1 MENQTTQEIKH
12 LTDRITDVNK
22 RINTIDGRVEKLD
35 DKVDNIEEKFNDRH
49 TEMVR
54 ITTESIAENKA
65 SRESINGLV
74 KSLDNLVDEMKE
86 TNTVNSKRFE
96 RVEDKITKVENAV
109 NDKTLAINVGL
120 EEKKMSKSLMGTIVV
135 AIIGL
140 VGVLAKVIAPFFVG

>member
-35 DKVDNIEEKFNDRH
+35 DKVDTIEEKFNDRH

-74 KSLDNLVDEMKE
+74 KSLDNLVSEMKE
-86 TNTVNSKRFE
+86 TNIVNSKRFE
-96 RVEDKITKVENAV
+96 RVEDKITKVENIV

-120 EEKKMSKSLMGTIVV
+120 EEKKMSKTLLGTIIT
-135 AIIGL
+135 AILVL
-140 VGVLAKVIAPFFVG
+140 VGTLAKVIAPFFMG

>member
-86 TNTVNSKRFE
+86 TNSVNSKRFE

-109 NDKTLAINVGL
+109 NDKTLSITTNL
-120 EEKKMSKSLMGTIVV
+120 EEKKMSKSLIGTIVV
-135 AIIGL
+135 AILGL
-140 VGVLAKVIAPFFVG
+140 VGVIAKVIAPLLIG

>member
-120 EEKKMSKSLMGTIVV
+120 EEKKMSKSLIGTIVV

-140 VGVLAKVIAPFFVG
+140 CGVLAKVIAPFFVG

>member
-96 RVEDKITKVENAV
+96 RVEDKITKVENIV

-120 EEKKMSKSLMGTIVV
+120 EEKKMSKSLIGTIVV

-140 VGVLAKVIAPFFVG
+140 VGVLAKVIAPLIVG

>member
-1 MENQTTQEIKH
+1 VENQTTQEIKH

-74 KSLDNLVDEMKE
+74 KSLDKLVDEMKE
-86 TNTVNSKRFE
+86 TNSVNSKRFE

-109 NDKTLAINVGL
+109 NDKTLSITTNL
-120 EEKKMSKSLMGTIVV
+120 EEKKMSKGLLGTIIT
-135 AIIGL
+135 AILVL
-140 VGVLAKVIAPFFVG
+140 VGTLAKIIAPLIVG

>member
-54 ITTESIAENKA
+54 ITTQSIAENKA

-86 TNTVNSKRFE
+86 TNSITSKRFGKI
-96 RVEDKITKVENAV
+96 EDKLTQVENAV
-109 NDKTLAINVGL
+109 NDKTLSITTNL
-120 EEKKMSKSLMGTIVV
+120 EEKKMSKTLLGS
-135 AIIGL
+135 IITGILLL
-140 VGVLAKVIAPFFVG
+140 VGTLAKIIAPLIVG

>member
-86 TNTVNSKRFE
+86 TNSVNSKRFE

-109 NDKTLAINVGL
+109 NDKTLSITTNL
-120 EEKKMSKSLMGTIVV
+120 EEKKMSKTLLGTIITGILV
-135 AIIGL
+135 L
-140 VGVLAKVIAPFFVG
+140 VGTLAKIIAPLLVG

>member
-96 RVEDKITKVENAV
+96 RVEDKITKVENIV

>member
-22 RINTIDGRVEKLD
+22 RINTIDGRAEKLD

-86 TNTVNSKRFE
+86 TNTVNSTRFE
-96 RVEDKITKVENAV
+96 KVENKITKVENIV

>member
-1 MENQTTQEIKH
+1 MENHTTQEIKH

-120 EEKKMSKSLMGTIVV
+120 EEKKMSKGLLGTIVV
-135 AIIGL
+135 AVISL
-140 VGVLAKVIAPFFVG
+140 VGVLAKVVAPLLVG

>member
-86 TNTVNSKRFE
+86 TNSVNSKRFE

-109 NDKTLAINVGL
+109 NDKTLSITTNL
-120 EEKKMSKSLMGTIVV
+120 EEKKMSKSLIGTIVV
-135 AIIGL
+135 AILGL
-140 VGVLAKVIAPFFVG
+140 VGVLAKVIAPLLVG

>member
-1 MENQTTQEIKH
+1 MENQTSQEIKH

-86 TNTVNSKRFE
+86 NNSVNSKRFE
-96 RVEDKITKVENAV
+96 RVEDKITKVENTV
-109 NDKTLAINVGL
+109 NDKTLAINVGV
-120 EEKKMSKSLMGTIVV
+120 EEKKMSKTLLGTI
-135 AIIGL
+135 ITGILLL
-140 VGVLAKVIAPFFVG
+140 VGTLAKIIAPLLVG

>member
-54 ITTESIAENKA
+54 ITTQSIAENKA

-86 TNTVNSKRFE
+86 TNSITSKRFGKI
-96 RVEDKITKVENAV
+96 EDKLTQVENAV
-109 NDKTLAINVGL
+109 NDKTLSITTNL
-120 EEKKMSKSLMGTIVV
+120 EEKKMSKTLLGTI
-135 AIIGL
+135 ITGILLL
-140 VGVLAKVIAPFFVG
+140 VGTLAKIIAPLIVG

>member
-96 RVEDKITKVENAV
+96 RVEDKITKVENIV
-109 NDKTLAINVGL
+109 NDKTLAITTNL
-120 EEKKMSKSLMGTIVV
+120 EEKKMSKTLLGTIITGILV
-135 AIIGL
+135 L
-140 VGVLAKVIAPFFVG
+140 VGTLAKIIAPLIVG

>member
-12 LTDRITDVNK
+12 LTDRISDVNK

-86 TNTVNSKRFE
+86 TNSVNSKRFE

-109 NDKTLAINVGL
+109 NDKTLSITTNL
-120 EEKKMSKSLMGTIVV
+120 EEKKMSKSLIGTIVV
-135 AIIGL
+135 AILGL
-140 VGVLAKVIAPFFVG
+140 VGVLAKVIAPLIVG

>member
-120 EEKKMSKSLMGTIVV
+120 EEKKMSKSLIGTIVV

>member
-96 RVEDKITKVENAV
+96 RVEDKITKVENIV

-120 EEKKMSKSLMGTIVV
+120 EEKKMSKSLIGTIVV

>member
-86 TNTVNSKRFE
+86 TNSVTSKRFGKI
-96 RVEDKITKVENAV
+96 EDKLTQVENAV
-109 NDKTLAINVGL
+109 NDKTLSITTNL
-120 EEKKMSKSLMGTIVV
+120 EEKKMSKSLIGTIVV
-135 AIIGL
+135 AILGL
-140 VGVLAKVIAPFFVG
+140 VGVIAKVIAPLLVG

>member
-86 TNTVNSKRFE
+86 TNSVTSQRFE
-96 RVEDKITKVENAV
+96 RVEGKITQVENAV
-109 NDKTLAINVGL
+109 NDKTVALNVGL
-120 EEKKMSKSLMGTIVV
+120 EEKKMSKSLIGTIVV
-135 AIIGL
+135 AIISL
-140 VGVLAKVIAPFFVG
+140 VGVLAKVIAPLLVG

>member
-22 RINTIDGRVEKLD
+22 RINTIDGRMEKLD

-54 ITTESIAENKA
+54 ITTQSIAENKA

-86 TNTVNSKRFE
+86 TNSITSKRFGKI
-96 RVEDKITKVENAV
+96 EDKLTQVENAV
-109 NDKTLAINVGL
+109 NDKTLSITTNL
-120 EEKKMSKSLMGTIVV
+120 EEKKMSKTLLGS
-135 AIIGL
+135 IITGILLL
-140 VGVLAKVIAPFFVG
+140 VGTLAKIIAPLIVG

>member
-86 TNTVNSKRFE
+86 TNSVTSQRFE
-96 RVEDKITKVENAV
+96 RVEGKITQVENAV
-109 NDKTLAINVGL
+109 NDKTVALNVGL